1 MVIFMRPPRLRA
13 NGMERPFTFINSAM
27 SADGKI
33 STKKRKQV
41 KISGK
46 SDFDRVDALRASA
59 DAVMV
64 GIGTVLADDPSL
76 TVKSE
81 ERRKRRVAEG
91 KDENP
96 ARIVVDSKARIP
108 LAADVFKKGVGKRI
122 VVVSRAAPA
131 DKVEALK
138 EKADVIIA
146 GNEEVDLAEMA
157 RELKKRG
164 IGRLM
169 VEGGAT
175 LNWAMAR
182 AGLVDEI
189 SVFVGNIIIGGKEAP
204 TFMDGEG
211 ISDRAEAI
219 ELDLVKCEKMDEGV
233 VLTWRVRSSGSK

>member
-1 MVIFMRPPRLRA
+1 
-13 NGMERPFTFINSAM
+13 MERPYTFINSAM

-41 KISGK
+41 KISGRM
-46 SDFDRVDALRASA
+46 DFERVDELRATS

-81 ERRKRRVAEG
+81 ERRKRRVAQG

-96 ARIVVDSKARIP
+96 VRIVVDSKARTP
-108 LAADVFKKGVGKRI
+108 LNADIFNKGVGKRI
-122 VVVSRAAPA
+122 VVVSKAAPE
-131 DKVEALK
+131 DKVKALM
-138 EKADVIIA
+138 EKAEVLVA
-146 GNEEVDLAEMA
+146 GDGEVDLAEMC
-157 RELKKRG
+157 RELKRRG
-164 IGRLM
+164 IERLM

-175 LNWAMAR
+175 LNWAMVR

-189 SVFVGNIIIGGKEAP
+189 SVFIGNLIIGGKEAP

-211 ISDRAEAI
+211 ISDRDEAI
-219 ELDLVKCEKMDEGV
+219 KLELMKFERMDEGI
-233 VLTWRVRSSGSK
+233 VLTWRVIYNNLMPTSG

>member
-1 MVIFMRPPRLRA
+1 
-13 NGMERPFTFINSAM
+13 MERPFTFINSAM

-33 STKKRKQV
+33 STRKRKQV

-46 SDFDRVDALRASA
+46 SDFDRVDELRAGA

-81 ERRKRRVAEG
+81 EKRRRRLARG
-91 KDENP
+91 LDENP
-96 ARIVVDSKARIP
+96 ARVIVDSRARIP
-108 LAADVFKKGVGKRI
+108 LTADVFRKGAGRR
-122 VVVSRAAPA
+122 VVAVAKAAPSERVDA
-131 DKVEALK
+131 LRKVAE
-138 EKADVIIA
+138 VIVA
-146 GNEEVDLAEMA
+146 GENEVDLREMA
-157 RELKKRG
+157 RELKARG

-189 SVFVGNIIIGGKEAP
+189 STFVGNIIIGGKNAP

-211 ISDRAEAI
+211 IAERSEAI
-219 ELDLVKCEKMDEGV
+219 ELKFAGAEPVDEGI
-233 VLTWRVRSSGSK
+233 VLTWRVKSSSL

>member
-1 MVIFMRPPRLRA
+1 MD
-13 NGMERPFTFINSAM
+13 RPFTFINSAM

-46 SDFDRVDALRASA
+46 TDFDRVDALRSGA

-64 GIGTVLADDPSL
+64 GIGTILSDDPSL

-81 ERRKRRVAEG
+81 ERRSQRVASG
-91 KDENP
+91 QDENP
-96 ARIVVDSKARIP
+96 VRIVVDSMARTP
-108 LAADVFKKGVGKRI
+108 LTADIFKKGMGKRI
-122 VVVSRAAPA
+122 VVVSKAAPA

-138 EKADVIIA
+138 DKAEVIVA
-146 GNEEVDLAEMA
+146 GDKEVDLREMA
-157 RELKKRG
+157 GELRKRG
-164 IGRLM
+164 INRLM

-175 LNWAMAR
+175 MNWAMAR

-189 SVFVGNIIIGGKEAP
+189 SVFVGNIIIGGKDAP

-219 ELDLVKCEKMDEGV
+219 ELELIKYEPMDEGL
-233 VLTWRVRSSGSK
+233 VLTWHMKYNSS

>member
-1 MVIFMRPPRLRA
+1 
-13 NGMERPFTFINSAM
+13 MERPFTFINSAM